1 MAPLAVRVE
10 EIADLLNAVAW
21 PLVALTIALM
31 FRAPLKAVLRR
42 EKVEISGPM
51 GFSISARGK
60 DAAAQALV
68 QASGFKGGE
77 RLAKATADAGV
88 EVAVQGVEA
97 LGRPPRILWVDDRPS
112 NNSFEVAALTSLGMH
127 VQPSTSTEDALRW
140 IERGPYDVVIS
151 DMGRPPDDQA
161 GYTLLDELRRRGD
174 ATPYVIYAS
183 SSSREHFD
191 MAVQR
196 GAIGCTNQPVELVDM
211 VSNALRGD
219 AQYMQRPGVV
229 FPPSP
234 GKVPPS
240 ERRPL

>member
-1 MAPLAVRVE
+1 MSVE

-21 PLVALTIALM
+21 PLVALAIALM

-60 DAAAQALV
+60 DAAAKDLVHASQA
-68 QASGFKGGE
+68 KGGE
-77 RLAKATADAGV
+77 PLTKDLAETQV
-88 EVAVQGVEA
+88 EIAVQGVEA

-112 NNSFEVAALTSLGMH
+112 NNFYETAALTSLGMH

-140 IERGPYDVVIS
+140 IERGPYDVIIS

-161 GYTLLDELRRRGD
+161 GYTLLDELRKRGD

-183 SSSREHFD
+183 SRTKEHFD
-191 MAVQR
+191 MAVQH
-196 GAIGCTNQPVELVDM
+196 GAIGCTNQPDELVDM

-219 AQYMQRPGVV
+219 IQYRQRPGVV

-234 GKVPPS
+234 GTVPPS
-240 ERRPL
+240 ERRAL